1 MNLGELI
8 FLLLLFFLLVLFSAF
23 FSSAETAL
31 LTVSRTKLTHRAKKK
46 DKKAVL
52 LAKLLEKPE
61 EFLSTILIGNN
72 LANVAAAAIATYLF
86 TQYFQGNQSAQILG
100 ATVCTTLVLLIF
112 GEITP
117 KSYGYRH
124 AEKLSDLYVF
134 PIRFFNI
141 LFYPL
146 VKGLTLVVNS
156 FHRKRHSDSWAKK
169 ELSLEEIK
177 HFLSNETQ
185 LFKYNPETLNM
196 LTEIIDISQKDIKAI
211 MTPRTGIVALKEDS
225 GSRELKKIIL
235 EKKISKIPIY
245 KGNLDHISGIIDSH
259 FLLPAMLNADFKDL
273 ELKKIAAKPIFVS
286 EYSSLNYILKEFKKH
301 ELNLAVVLD
310 EYGSTI
316 GIITLSDILSG
327 ILGDIELGS
336 KNNRKLN
343 RNVYLLKG
351 STPVAEINS
360 RLEIM
365 LPEKK
370 DYTTISGLFIFHYGK
385 MPQEN
390 ARVKIQQ
397 TLLVAKKMGKRKIEE
412 VLLIG
417 HEDHSAQ

>member
-1 MNLGELI
+1 MT
-8 FLLLLFFLLVLFSAF
+8 FLLLLFSLLILFSAF

-31 LTVSRTKLTHRAKKK
+31 LTVSRIKLTHRAKKK
-46 DKKAVL
+46 DKKALL
-52 LAKLLEKPE
+52 LARVLEKPE

-72 LANVAAAAIATYLF
+72 LVNVAAAAIATYLF
-86 TQYFQGNQSAQILG
+86 TQLFKGNESAQILG
-100 ATVCTTLVLLIF
+100 ATVSTTIILLIF
-112 GEITP
+112 GEVAP
-117 KSYGYRH
+117 KSYAYRH

-134 PIRFFNI
+134 PIRYLNLLMF
-141 LFYPL
+141 PL
-146 VKGLTLVVNS
+146 AKGMALLVNS
-156 FHRKRHSDSWAKK
+156 FFRKSRGKSWAKK

-185 LFKYNPETLNM
+185 LFKYNPETLKM
-196 LTEIIDISQKDIKAI
+196 LNEIIDISQKDIKAI
-211 MTPRTGIVALKEDS
+211 MTPRTGIIALQEDS
-225 GSRELKKIIL
+225 GSPELIKVIL
-235 EKKISKIPIY
+235 EKKISKVPIY

-259 FLLPAMLNADFKDL
+259 SLLPAILTEDFKAL

-301 ELNLAVVLD
+301 ALNLAVVLD

-316 GIITLSDILSG
+316 GIITLSDILRG
-327 ILGDIELGS
+327 VLGDIDIGS
-336 KNNRKLN
+336 KNIRKLD
-343 RNVYLLKG
+343 RNVYQLKG

-360 RLEIM
+360 RLETN

-390 ARVKIQQ
+390 ARVKIRQ
-397 TLLVAKKMGKRKIEE
+397 TLLVAKKMGRRKIEE
-412 VLLIG
+412 ILLIG
-417 HEDHSAQ
+417 HEDHSTQ

>member
-1 MNLGELI
+1 MNLNELI
-8 FLLLLFFLLVLFSAF
+8 FLLLLFSLLVLFSAF
-23 FSSAETAL
+23 FSSAETAFL
-31 LTVSRTKLTHRAKKK
+31 SVSRIKLTHRAKKK
-46 DKKAVL
+46 DRKAML
-52 LAKLLEKPE
+52 LARILEKPE
-61 EFLSTILIGNN
+61 EFLSTVLIGNN
-72 LANVAAAAIATYLF
+72 LVNVAAATIATYLF
-86 TQYFQGNQSAQILG
+86 TQYFKGSHSAQLFG
-100 ATVCTTLVLLIF
+100 ATIITTLILLIF

-124 AEKLSDLYVF
+124 AEKLSYLYIF
-134 PIRFFNI
+134 PIKFFNI
-141 LFYPL
+141 LFFPL
-146 VKGLTLVVNS
+146 VKGLALLVN
-156 FHRKRHSDSWAKK
+156 FFFKKYKNKSWNKK

-177 HFLSNETQ
+177 HFLANESQ

-211 MTPRTGIVALKEDS
+211 MTPRTGIVALKENS

-235 EKKISKIPIY
+235 DKKFSKIPIY
-245 KGNLDHISGIIDSH
+245 KGKLDHITGIIDSH
-259 FLLPAMLNADFKDL
+259 SLLPAMLNEDFNNL

-327 ILGDIELGS
+327 ILGDIDIGS
-336 KNNRKLN
+336 KNIKKLT
-343 RNVYLLKG
+343 RNVYQFKG

-360 RLEIM
+360 RLEM
-365 LPEKK
+365 ELPEKK
-370 DYTTISGLFIFHYGK
+370 EYTTISGLFIYHYGK

-390 ARVKIQQ
+390 ARVKIKQ

-412 VLLIG
+412 ILLIG

>member
-1 MNLGELI
+1 MNLNELI
-8 FLLLLFFLLVLFSAF
+8 FLLLLFSLLVLFSAF
-23 FSSAETAL
+23 FSSAETAFL
-31 LTVSRTKLTHRAKKK
+31 SVSRIKLTHRAKKK
-46 DKKAVL
+46 DRKAML
-52 LAKLLEKPE
+52 LARILEKPE
-61 EFLSTILIGNN
+61 EFLSTVLIGNN
-72 LANVAAAAIATYLF
+72 LVNVAAATIATYLF
-86 TQYFQGNQSAQILG
+86 TQYFKGSHSAQLFG
-100 ATVCTTLVLLIF
+100 ATIITTLILLIF

-124 AEKLSDLYVF
+124 AEKLSYLYIF
-134 PIRFFNI
+134 PIKFFNI
-141 LFYPL
+141 LFFPL
-146 VKGLTLVVNS
+146 VKGLALMVNS
-156 FHRKRHSDSWAKK
+156 FFRKYKNKSWAKK

-177 HFLSNETQ
+177 HFLANETQ

-211 MTPRTGIVALKEDS
+211 MTPRTNIVALKENS

-235 EKKISKIPIY
+235 EKKFSKIPIY
-245 KGNLDHISGIIDSH
+245 KGKLDHITGIIDSH
-259 FLLPAMLNADFKDL
+259 SLLPAMLNEDFNNL

-327 ILGDIELGS
+327 ILGDIDIGS
-336 KNNRKLN
+336 KNIKKLN
-343 RNVYLLKG
+343 RNVYQFKG

-360 RLEIM
+360 RLEM
-365 LPEKK
+365 ELPEKK
-370 DYTTISGLFIFHYGK
+370 DYTTISGLFIYHYGK

-390 ARVKIQQ
+390 ARVKIKQ

-412 VLLIG
+412 ILMIG
-417 HEDHSAQ
+417 HEDHSSQ

>member
-1 MNLGELI
+1 MNLNELI
-8 FLLLLFFLLVLFSAF
+8 FMLLLFFLLVVFSAF

-31 LTVSRTKLTHRAKKK
+31 LTISRIKLAHRAKKK

-52 LAKLLEKPE
+52 LARVLEKPE

-72 LANVAAAAIATYLF
+72 MVNVAAAAIATYLF
-86 TQYFQGNQSAQILG
+86 TQYFRGNHSAQLIG
-100 ATVCTTLVLLIF
+100 ATISTTIILLIF
-112 GEITP
+112 GEVVP
-117 KSYGYRH
+117 KSYAYRH
-124 AEKLSDLYVF
+124 ADKLSDLYIF
-134 PIRFFNI
+134 PIRFFNF
-141 LFYPL
+141 LFFPV
-146 VKGLTLVVNS
+146 VKGLAVMVNS
-156 FHRKRHSDSWAKK
+156 FFRKRRSKSWAKK

-177 HFLSNETQ
+177 HFLANETQ

-211 MTPRTGIVALKEDS
+211 MTPRTGIVALKENS
-225 GSRELKKIIL
+225 SSRELREFIL
-235 EKKISKIPIY
+235 EKKISKVPLY
-245 KGNLDHISGIIDSH
+245 NGNLDHITGVIDSH
-259 FLLPAMLNADFKDL
+259 SLLPAMLNENFSDL

-301 ELNLAVVLD
+301 QLNLAVVLD

-327 ILGDIELGS
+327 ILGDLDIGS
-336 KNNRKLN
+336 RNIRKLN
-343 RNVYLLKG
+343 RNVYQLKG

-360 RLEIM
+360 RLEM
-365 LPEKK
+365 NLPEKK
-370 DYTTISGLFIFHYGK
+370 DYATISGLFIFHYGK

-390 ARVKIQQ
+390 ARVKIKQ

-412 VLLIG
+412 ILLIG

>member
-1 MNLGELI
+1 MTPHGMI

-31 LTVSRTKLTHRAKKK
+31 MTVSRIKLTHRAKKK
-46 DKKAVL
+46 DKKAML
-52 LAKLLEKPE
+52 LARIMEKPE

-72 LANVAAAAIATYLF
+72 LVNVAAAAIATYLF
-86 TQYFQGNQSAQILG
+86 AQFFKNSQSAQLFG
-100 ATVCTTLVLLIF
+100 ATIFTTLILLIF
-112 GEITP
+112 GEVTP

-124 AEKLSDLYVF
+124 SEKLSDLYVL

-141 LFYPL
+141 LFFPL
-146 VKGLTLVVNS
+146 VKGLALLVNS
-156 FHRKRHSDSWAKK
+156 LFKKYQNKSWTKK

-177 HFLSNETQ
+177 HFLANETQ

-211 MTPRTGIVALKEDS
+211 MTPRTGIVALTEGS
-225 GSRELKKIIL
+225 GSRELKKTIL
-235 EKKISKIPIY
+235 EKKFSKIPIY
-245 KGNLDHISGIIDSH
+245 KGNLDHISGVIDSH
-259 FLLPAMLNADFKDL
+259 TLLPAMLNEDFNGL
-273 ELKKIAAKPIFVS
+273 ELRKIAAKPIFVS

-301 ELNLAVVLD
+301 ALNLAVVLD

-327 ILGDIELGS
+327 ILGDIDIGS
-336 KNNRKLN
+336 KNIKKLD
-343 RNVYLLKG
+343 RNVYQIKG
-351 STPVAEINS
+351 STPVEEINS
-360 RLEIM
+360 RLEM
-365 LPEKK
+365 DLPEKK
-370 DYTTISGLFIFHYGK
+370 DYTTISGLFIFHHGR

-390 ARVKIQQ
+390 ARVKIKQ

-412 VLLIG
+412 ILLIN
-417 HEDHSAQ
+417 HEERSAK

>member
-1 MNLGELI
+1 MNFNELF
-8 FLLLLFFLLVLFSAF
+8 FLLLLFSLLVVFSAF

-31 LTVSRTKLTHRAKKK
+31 LSVSRIKLAHRAKKK
-46 DKKAVL
+46 DKKAML
-52 LAKLLEKPE
+52 LARILEKPE
-61 EFLSTILIGNN
+61 EFLSTVLIGNN
-72 LANVAAAAIATYLF
+72 LVNVAAATIATYLF
-86 TQYFQGNQSAQILG
+86 TQYFKGSHSAQLFG
-100 ATVCTTLVLLIF
+100 ATIFTTLVLLIF

-124 AEKLSDLYVF
+124 SEKLSDLYVL

-141 LFYPL
+141 LFFPL
-146 VKGLTLVVNS
+146 VKGLALLVN
-156 FHRKRHSDSWAKK
+156 FFFKKYKDKSWSKK

-177 HFLSNETQ
+177 HFLANETQ

-211 MTPRTGIVALKEDS
+211 MTPRPGIVALRENS
-225 GSRELKKIIL
+225 TSRDLKKIIL
-235 EKKISKIPIY
+235 EKNFSKIPIY
-245 KGNLDHISGIIDSH
+245 KGKLDNITGIIDSH
-259 FLLPAMLNADFKDL
+259 TLLPAMLNDDFDKL

-301 ELNLAVVLD
+301 KLNLAVVLD

-327 ILGDIELGS
+327 ILGDIDMGS
-336 KNNRKLN
+336 KNIKKLN
-343 RNVYLLKG
+343 RNVYQFKG
-351 STPVAEINS
+351 SAPVAEINA
-360 RLEIM
+360 RLEID

-370 DYTTISGLFIFHYGK
+370 DYTTISGLFIYHYGK

-390 ARVKIQQ
+390 ARVKIKQN
-397 TLLVAKKMGKRKIEE
+397 LLVAKKMGKRKIEE
-412 VLLIG
+412 ILLIG
-417 HEDHSAQ
+417 HEDHNPQ